1 MKINRQPQAGT
12 EKIQDSFYRK
22 NILTERAERIMNTLK
37 EEIHAYWTQRA
48 EGYSEY
54 NQQEMADARRS
65 MWKNK
70 LLSLLEENFPGKNPE
85 ELKVLDVG
93 TGPGFFALLLAE
105 AGYQVTAADVTEEML
120 KEAKKNTGVFAE
132 KITWKLSD
140 AQKLELGDCEFDA
153 VFSRNV
159 TWNLE
164 NPGQAYEEWV
174 RVLKPGGLLCN
185 FDADWYGH
193 LYDEEKRSG
202 YEKDRQ
208 RVEEKN
214 LEDYYTGTDIERME
228 AIARQVPLSR
238 QKRPQWDVE
247 ALKNAGL
254 TEVSCDTEVWKQ
266 VWTEEE
272 IANNG
277 STPIFLLSGKKRES
291 FCLNH
296 ISVEPGNVWTGY
308 LELGQGEFRLPAAVL
323 HGTRPGKTML
333 ITAGVHGG
341 EYVGIQAAIEL
352 AQKLKIQK
360 VAGTIIIVKVI
371 NVPAFERRNG
381 SMGLT
386 DGKNLNREFP
396 GNPKGTEME
405 RLAWAVSHE
414 LQPVA
419 DYYIDLHSGDD
430 YEQLTSYVYYA
441 GMADEKTFSQSRR
454 MAEQVDVP
462 YMVRSNVASGG
473 AYNYAASQG
482 IPSILIERGGMGAWT
497 SEEVRSTRRDVRNIL
512 CHLGIYQGKKDYRT
526 YYPLD
531 VTDICYQDASRDGL
545 WYPFK
550 KPGDM
555 IREGEILGEVR
566 DYEGGLL
573 ELSVAEYDGVILYQ
587 TGTLQVLGDGPMIAY
602 GKIVNP
608 YDERKE
614 RIVSYWE
621 KRSGDFLEHKRA
633 ELHSPMAERWLYEIK
648 KQLPQDKNLR
658 ILDVGCGAGFFS
670 VLLAKEG
677 YQVTGVDLTPDM
689 VENARTLAA
698 EEKTDCEFL
707 VMDAENL
714 RFADESFDV
723 VISRNLT
730 WTLPDVKSAYREWVR
745 VLKKGGILLNFD
757 ANYGLSDFTDLC
769 ELPDNHAHQ
778 EIGDDMMRE
787 CEEIKRQLPISS
799 YSRPAWDLE
808 TLGAMKLQE
817 FSVDLGISS
826 RIYVEKDEF
835 YNPTPM
841 FMLRTCK

>member
-105 AGYQVTAADVTEEML
+105 VGYQVTAADVTEEML

-247 ALKNAGL
+247 VLKNTGL
-254 TEVSCDTEVWKQ
+254 TGVSCDTEVWKQ

-352 AQKLKIQK
+352 SQKLKIQK

-414 LQPVA
+414 LQPAA

-441 GMADEKTFSQSRR
+441 GMADEKTVSQSRR

-648 KQLPQDKNLR
+648 NQLPQDRNLR
-658 ILDVGCGAGFFS
+658 VLDVGCGAGFFS

-689 VENARTLAA
+689 VENARTLAE
-698 EEKTDCEFL
+698 EEKTDCEFF

-757 ANYGLSDFTDLC
+757 ANYGLSDFTDLS

>member
-1 MKINRQPQAGT
+1 M
-12 EKIQDSFYRK
+12 
-22 NILTERAERIMNTLK
+22 
-37 EEIHAYWTQRA
+37 
-48 EGYSEY
+48 
-54 NQQEMADARRS
+54 
-65 MWKNK
+65 
-70 LLSLLEENFPGKNPE
+70 E

-352 AQKLKIQK
+352 SQKLKIQK

-414 LQPVA
+414 LQPAA

-441 GMADEKTFSQSRR
+441 GMADEKTVSQSRR

-633 ELHSPMAERWLYEIK
+633 ELHSPMSERWLYEIK
-648 KQLPQDKNLR
+648 NQLPQDRNLR
-658 ILDVGCGAGFFS
+658 VLDVGCGAGFFS

-689 VENARTLAA
+689 VENARTLAE
-698 EEKTDCEFL
+698 EEKTDCEFF

>member
-1 MKINRQPQAGT
+1 M
-12 EKIQDSFYRK
+12 
-22 NILTERAERIMNTLK
+22 
-37 EEIHAYWTQRA
+37 
-48 EGYSEY
+48 
-54 NQQEMADARRS
+54 
-65 MWKNK
+65 
-70 LLSLLEENFPGKNPE
+70 
-85 ELKVLDVG
+85 
-93 TGPGFFALLLAE
+93 
-105 AGYQVTAADVTEEML
+105 
-120 KEAKKNTGVFAE
+120 
-132 KITWKLSD
+132 
-140 AQKLELGDCEFDA
+140 
-153 VFSRNV
+153 
-159 TWNLE
+159 
-164 NPGQAYEEWV
+164 
-174 RVLKPGGLLCN
+174 
-185 FDADWYGH
+185 
-193 LYDEEKRSG
+193 
-202 YEKDRQ
+202 
-208 RVEEKN
+208 
-214 LEDYYTGTDIERME
+214 
-228 AIARQVPLSR
+228 
-238 QKRPQWDVE
+238 
-247 ALKNAGL
+247 
-254 TEVSCDTEVWKQ
+254 
-266 VWTEEE
+266 
-272 IANNG
+272 
-277 STPIFLLSGKKRES
+277 
-291 FCLNH
+291 
-296 ISVEPGNVWTGY
+296 WTGY

-352 AQKLKIQK
+352 SQKLKIQK

-414 LQPVA
+414 LQPAA

-441 GMADEKTFSQSRR
+441 GMADEKTVSQSRR

-633 ELHSPMAERWLYEIK
+633 ELHSPMSERWLYEIK
-648 KQLPQDKNLR
+648 NQLPQDRNLR
-658 ILDVGCGAGFFS
+658 VLDVGCGAGFFS

-689 VENARTLAA
+689 IENARILAA
-698 EEKTDCEFL
+698 EEKTACDFL

-714 RFADESFDV
+714 SFADESFDV

-745 VLKKGGILLNFD
+745 VLKKGGVLLNFD
-757 ANYGLSDFTDLC
+757 ANYGLSDFTDLS

-778 EIGDDMMRE
+778 EIDDSMMRE

-817 FSVDLGISS
+817 FSVDLGLSS